1 MGGIFIDSICGL
13 ALSRNVFTLKNHVCQ
28 PPSTTSF
35 FENTYFIPYFNDS
48 ERFALAS
55 SIKGVYN
62 DSFIVIRGKGDSAKH
77 DVKFRAA
84 TPVTCWLM
92 QIPASSLP
100 ESTAILLITFSET
113 SPCMDMVSQ
122 STSKGIMWCR
132 GGWFSLDILQSCEA
146 LN

>member
-13 ALSRNVFTLKNHVCQ
+13 TLSRNVFMLKNHVWQ

-35 FENTYFIPYFNDS
+35 VENTYFIPYFNDS

-62 DSFIVIRGKGDSAKH
+62 DSFIVIRGKEGDSAKD

-113 SPCMDMVSQ
+113 FPCMDTVSQ
-122 STSKGIMWCR
+122 RTSKGIMCCR
-132 GGWFSLDILQSCEA
+132 GEVVFPRYSVRLWSS
-146 LN
+146 